1 MNTLSRFFRHLLVT
15 ARHGRRAFPDSTLQA
30 IQTAIAHGEN
40 RHRAEVRL
48 MIEASL
54 PLHEVLSGTTPRQRA
69 CELFTEYR
77 IWDTEENCGILIYIN
92 LADHDVEIVTD
103 RAVGR
108 TLDPDAWESVCQM
121 MTGGYRQGKFQDS
134 TVAALEHLNDLL
146 ETAFPDDGSRANQLS
161 NQPLVL

>member
-1 MNTLSRFFRHLLVT
+1 MKTLSRFFQHLVIT
-15 ARHGRRAFPDSTLQA
+15 ARHGRRAFPDSTLKA
-30 IQTAIAHGEN
+30 IQTAIAHGEK

-54 PLHEVLSGTTPRQRA
+54 PLHEVLSKTTPRQRA
-69 CELFTEYR
+69 CELFSEYR

-108 TLDPDAWESVCQM
+108 VLDHDTWESVCQL
-121 MTGGYRQGKFQDS
+121 MTSGYKQGKFEES
-134 TVAALEHLNDLL
+134 TIAAVERLNDLL

-161 NQPLVL
+161 NRPLML